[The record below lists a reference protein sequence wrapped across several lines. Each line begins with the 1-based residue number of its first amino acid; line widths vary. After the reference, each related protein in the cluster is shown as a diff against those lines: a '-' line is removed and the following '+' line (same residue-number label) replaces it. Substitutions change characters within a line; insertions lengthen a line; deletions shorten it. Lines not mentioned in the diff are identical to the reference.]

1 MTELHDCHSAMGLL
15 QKENLYEWEEYK
27 KPKNSGKIMAKR
39 PKKKNDELIEYLFKL
54 KYPDV
59 CTTSL
64 SRLLYLIHI
73 EEGRSECSCG
83 VSDPLRV

>member
-1 MTELHDCHSAMGLL
+1 MRLL
-15 QKENLYEWEEYK
+15 FKENLYEWKKYK
-27 KPKNSGKIMAKR
+27 KSKTPGKIMAKR
-39 PKKKNDELIEYLFKL
+39 PKKKYKMIEYLFKL

-59 CTTSL
+59 CPTSL